1 MFKFFFSCV
10 FSIFSVLGSPLVFL
24 EILRFKTFCHTVTD
38 ILLLLD
44 LFWKNIF
51 RLTRLLILL
60 VRKGTTNKYKSFWNF
75 IAFCHTATDK
85 FLGFEKYL
93 GSKKSLDNTLYTL
106 YIWVLFVVITPYH
119 CLGIFFFFFFLK
131 LNDNLFALYN
141 ICQYFRKPTKVS
153 FCFSRIKLFKI
164 LEYDS
169 LIFSILEVRIKL
181 FEILEYDS
189 FISSISEV
197 NILFH
202 TLILKM

>member
-10 FSIFSVLGSPLVFL
+10 FSIFSVLESPLVFL

-51 RLTRLLILL
+51 GLTRLLILL

-119 CLGIFFFFFFLK
+119 CLGIFFFFFFW
-131 LNDNLFALYN
+131 
-141 ICQYFRKPTKVS
+141 S
-153 FCFSRIKLFKI
+153 
-164 LEYDS
+164 
-169 LIFSILEVRIKL
+169 
-181 FEILEYDS
+181 
-189 FISSISEV
+189 
-197 NILFH
+197 
-202 TLILKM
+202 